1 MISLDATGQG
11 KSPAILKHK
20 HNHEK
25 KKLPTFSAAAILAS
39 SCLRAV

>member
-1 MISLDATGQG
+1 MISLDAIGQG
-11 KSPAILKHK
+11 KSLAILKHK
-20 HNHEK
+20 HNHE